1 MTIRRL
7 EGPDTNRQYF
17 EITRVYT
24 GKKNIVS
31 VDKNNADRYEQ
42 LRNKYEAQYIDENT
56 GIRSFV
62 SKQETKL
69 SIAGLTIGAAS
80 GLALGTYWKASK
92 AYKAFSVLV
101 MSIAGLVIGSGIGEH
116 NMFHLDRKIDILD
129 RNEKNITLK

>member
-1 MTIRRL
+1 MTVRRI

-31 VDKNNADRYEQ
+31 VDKNRADKYEQ

-56 GIRSFV
+56 GIRSLV
-62 SKQETKL
+62 SKKETKL
-69 SIAGLTIGAAS
+69 SIAGLAIGAAS
-80 GLALGTYWKASK
+80 GLALGIYWKASN

-101 MSIAGLVIGSGIGEH
+101 MSIAGLLIGSGIGEQK
-116 NMFHLDRKIDILD
+116 MSHLDRKIDIFD
-129 RNEKNITLK
+129 RNEKTLL